1 MEESDDAKQRSAS
14 FNVSLAEKVGTALA
28 AVAEKEPRALLLTG
42 PPGVGKTTVLRR
54 TAGELSDLEIR
65 GFTTEEI
72 RQAGER
78 VGFRIETFDGGSA
91 ILAHVRIRSPERV
104 SKYGVDVAAL
114 DRVLEEQFPRRRAP
128 IVLID
133 EIGRMECL
141 SKRFVETV
149 ESLLDS
155 TKVFVATIAQRG
167 EGFIAAVK
175 RRPGLVLWSVSRA
188 NRSGLP
194 GEVAGWVR
202 ARLDT

>member
-1 MEESDDAKQRSAS
+1 M
-14 FNVSLAEKVGTALA
+14 
-28 AVAEKEPRALLLTG
+28 AEKEPRALLLTG

-54 TAGELSDLEIR
+54 AAGEFSDLEIR
-65 GFTTEEI
+65 GFTTKEV
-72 RQAGER
+72 RRAGDR

-91 ILAHVRIRSPERV
+91 ILAHVRFRSLERV

-114 DRVLEEQFPRRRAP
+114 DRVLEDQFPRRRTP
-128 IVLID
+128 IALID

-155 TKVFVATIAQRG
+155 AAVFVATIAQRG

-175 RRPGLVLWSVSRA
+175 RRPDVVLWSVSRA

-194 GEVAGWVR
+194 GEVAEWVR
-202 ARLDT
+202 SRLDA

>member
-1 MEESDDAKQRSAS
+1 M
-14 FNVSLAEKVGTALA
+14 A
-28 AVAEKEPRALLLTG
+28 APRVRALLLTG
-42 PPGVGKTTVLRR
+42 APGVGKTTVLRR
-54 TAGELSDLEIR
+54 AAGELSDLEIR

-72 RQAGER
+72 RQAGDR

-91 ILAHVRIRSPERV
+91 ILAHVRIRSSERV
-104 SKYGVDVAAL
+104 SKYGVDLAAL

-128 IVLID
+128 IVLMD

-155 TKVFVATIAQRG
+155 AKVFVATIAQRD

-175 RRPGLVLWSVSRA
+175 RRPDVVLWSVSRA
-188 NRSGLP
+188 NRSDLP
-194 GEVAGWVR
+194 GKVAGWVR
-202 ARLDT
+202 ARLDA